1 MLMMDG
7 WWKDKTEGDANRER
21 ERQEVQS
28 DAVRWDPHRDIL
40 RKE

>member
-7 WWKDKTEGDANRER
+7 WWKDKTEVDAKRER

-28 DAVRWDPHRDIL
+28 DAARWGPTQR
-40 RKE
+40 